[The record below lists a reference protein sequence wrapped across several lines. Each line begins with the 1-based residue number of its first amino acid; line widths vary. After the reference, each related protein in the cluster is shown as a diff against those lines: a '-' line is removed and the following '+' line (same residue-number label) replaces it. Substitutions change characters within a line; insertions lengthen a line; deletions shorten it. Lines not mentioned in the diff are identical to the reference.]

1 MRAVT
6 CADMAPGCSASILP
20 GALPPLG
27 RGGTATDATG
37 GRISLPLE
45 VTLPA
50 ASPSGTSAAPGR
62 FGLAASTSAGRHR
75 LLTAPSSASCALPS
89 LLRSSARKEADRQ
102 AWPMSTPDKIRCV
115 STIAP
120 LHSRAPL
127 IGFHWYCTPTER
139 FTNATSWA
147 HLAAQAPRVRTA
159 AAWQV
164 CAALACPARP
174 VLGCPSARLFAR
186 SGQHPRS
193 VQPRCSSVPAPLQD
207 PAGVR
212 HPLQSPQGDSPLV
225 DHPVA
230 SVRECWPLQ
239 SYNVEV
245 LKNYPMMWK
254 DLQST
259 LHVAGCWMFK
269 KHLN

>member
-62 FGLAASTSAGRHR
+62 FGLAASTSAGQHR

-115 STIAP
+115 QYYSSLAQPGTLDKISLVLHTNGKVHECYKLGSLGSTG
-120 LHSRAPL
+120 SS
-127 IGFHWYCTPTER
+127 GEDCCG
-139 FTNATSWA
+139 
-147 HLAAQAPRVRTA
+147 LAGVRCSG
-159 AAWQV
+159 V
-164 CAALACPARP
+164 
-174 VLGCPSARLFAR
+174 PSSAR
-186 SGQHPRS
+186 SGLPICPPLCPLGPAS
-193 VQPRCSSVPAPLQD
+193 ALCAAALLLSSCSSAGPRGSAPSTAESSGRLPARTSPHGICARMLA
-207 PAGVR
+207 PAII
-212 HPLQSPQGDSPLV
+212 Q
-225 DHPVA
+225 
-230 SVRECWPLQ
+230 C
-239 SYNVEV
+239 
-245 LKNYPMMWK
+245 
-254 DLQST
+254 
-259 LHVAGCWMFK
+259 
-269 KHLN
+269 